1 MYIGGPQWR
10 HIDLN
15 GAFFAQS
22 GGGKATFFF
31 HWNEICLKPLG
42 FPARRCPHDGIPAPP
57 LAKQL
62 CNRDCYSGDP
72 RGQTKN
78 QHHVSEEK
86 RHASR
91 LA

>member
-42 FPARRCPHDGIPAPP
+42 FPARRLSPRRYSCAP
-57 LAKQL
+57 
-62 CNRDCYSGDP
+62 
-72 RGQTKN
+72 
-78 QHHVSEEK
+78 VS
-86 RHASR
+86 
-91 LA
+91 